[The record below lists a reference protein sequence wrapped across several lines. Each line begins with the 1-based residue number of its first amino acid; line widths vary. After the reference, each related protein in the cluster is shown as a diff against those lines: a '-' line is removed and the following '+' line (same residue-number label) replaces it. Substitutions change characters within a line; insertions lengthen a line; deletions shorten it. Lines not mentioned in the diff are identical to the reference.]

1 MFENEKL
8 LERSEYIG
16 KLERYLDKPLIKV
29 LVGMRRVGKSS
40 LMKILIE
47 RLIGKGIPEKNIVYI
62 NKESLEFDHIR
73 NYNDLNSYIGDR
85 LVGVKGKKYIFI
97 DEIQEIES
105 WEKAATSMLADKVG
119 DIFIS
124 GSNARMLS
132 SELATLISGRYV
144 EIAVHPLSF
153 GEFLQFRKKSG
164 SADLEAELRNYIKYG
179 GLPGIHFLSF
189 DDETVFG
196 YLNSILN
203 TVMLKDVVAKNQVR
217 DVSALER
224 IVRYL
229 MDNLGNI
236 TTAKRIADYFKSQRL
251 KISADTV
258 LNYISYLES
267 GLLFKKI
274 NRYDLK
280 GKKIMEFF
288 DKIFLTDIGLRN
300 GLVGFRDNDIDGIL
314 ENIVCNELILRGYRV
329 FIGALDGREID
340 FVAEKQNEK
349 IYCQVCY
356 KLGSPE
362 IVAREFGNL
371 EKIRDNYRKI
381 VISLDRDFVADK
393 NGIEHRQL
401 LDFLLEK

>member
-16 KLERYLDKPLIKV
+16 KLEGYLDKPLIKV

-62 NKESLEFDHIR
+62 NKESLEFDQIR

-105 WEKAATSMLADKVG
+105 WEKAATSMLADKAG

-124 GSNARMLS
+124 GSNARLLS

-179 GLPGIHFLSF
+179 GLPGIHFLAF

-251 KISADTV
+251 KISTDTV

-288 DKIFLTDIGLRN
+288 DKIFLTDVGLRN

-329 FIGALDGREID
+329 FIGALEGREID